1 MQRKRRQR
9 GSGSIFRR
17 GDVIVWQRTIGGKT
31 KTTTL
36 RDADGTP
43 IKDKRIA
50 RGVVNRLLLQEMESV
65 REAESLHSKAEVIS
79 RLATIKGLLDRCT
92 VKVSDLETA
101 WLSSPKRT
109 ESNATARLTAIRHFT
124 QWLCRNNPN
133 CEVVADVTNDMA
145 LSYMACYWRS
155 GISARA
161 YNVRL
166 NQLQIVFRAFRPD
179 DNPFSGIAKK
189 RESSESRHAFTK
201 AQLQAIWL
209 KLEDEAYYMLH
220 KGEMIAVYVLALY
233 SGLRCGDCCLL
244 RWQDVDLANA
254 VLTVKPSKTRH
265 SNGKAVIIPIAQPLH
280 DALISML
287 PYRDDTD
294 YVFPRVA
301 KRYLRNADGI
311 YKDTTALLE
320 ASGIATKIDTEG
332 QRQRKAVKYSFH
344 SFRHTT
350 ATMLAE
356 KGISPLVIKEVMGH
370 STVDMTA
377 HYSHVGLAAKRKA
390 LAALAVNQ
398 PKQIELALA
407 DLNSVK
413 MDVLLSWL
421 DNNLSDAQKSDLRA
435 VLA

>member
-1 MQRKRRQR
+1 
-9 GSGSIFRR
+9 
-17 GDVIVWQRTIGGKT
+17 
-31 KTTTL
+31 
-36 RDADGTP
+36 
-43 IKDKRIA
+43 
-50 RGVVNRLLLQEMESV
+50 
-65 REAESLHSKAEVIS
+65 
-79 RLATIKGLLDRCT
+79 
-92 VKVSDLETA
+92 
-101 WLSSPKRT
+101 
-109 ESNATARLTAIRHFT
+109 
-124 QWLCRNNPN
+124 
-133 CEVVADVTNDMA
+133 
-145 LSYMACYWRS
+145 
-155 GISARA
+155 
-161 YNVRL
+161 
-166 NQLQIVFRAFRPD
+166 
-179 DNPFSGIAKK
+179 
-189 RESSESRHAFTK
+189 
-201 AQLQAIWL
+201 
-209 KLEDEAYYMLH
+209 MLH

>member
-50 RGVVNRLLLQEMESV
+50 RGIVNRLLLQEMESV

-79 RLATIKGLLDRCT
+79 KLATIKGLLDRCT

-101 WLSSPKRT
+101 WLESPRYT
-109 ESNATARLTAIRHFT
+109 DGNATARLTAIRHFT
-124 QWLCRNNPN
+124 QWLTSHLPN
-133 CEVVADVTNDMA
+133 CEVVADITADMA
-145 LSYMACYWRS
+145 LSYLAGYWRS
-155 GISARA
+155 GISARSH
-161 YNVRL
+161 NVRL

-189 RESSESRHAFTK
+189 RAVSEPRHAFTM
-201 AQLQAIWL
+201 AQLQAIWERL
-209 KLEDEAYYMLH
+209 ADDGYYMLH
-220 KGEMIAVYVLALY
+220 KHEMKAVYVLALY

-244 RWQDVDLANA
+244 KWSSVDLANG
-254 VLTVKPSKTRH
+254 TITTRPSKTRH

-280 DALISML
+280 DALTAML
-287 PYRDDTD
+287 PCRDDSD
-294 YVFPRVA
+294 FVFPCVA
-301 KRYLRNADGI
+301 KRYLQNADGI

-320 ASGIATKIDTEG
+320 ASGIATKVDAEG

-356 KGISPLVIKEVMGH
+356 SGVNPIVVKELLGH
-370 STVDMTA
+370 ATVDMTA
-377 HYSHVGLAAKRKA
+377 HYSHVGLEAKRKA

-398 PKQIELALA
+398 PMQRELVLA

-421 DNNLSDAQKSDLRA
+421 DNNLSDAQKRDLRA